1 MLAVG
6 GAIALP
12 LHHGVTA
19 APKSTPSP
27 AKLAEVRADR
37 SRVEPDA
44 AERLGMGSGSG
55 KSVATGEGFKLNYFE
70 ARWSKVLG
78 DLAEA
83 TGTELVADRF
93 PSRPY
98 TRLDRRPYSHAEA
111 IRILNKDLEKYGQRL
126 LLKQRHLVMVDAL
139 ALRTEYSR
147 PVAGGSPL
155 SARTAGRRGE
165 APVGDVEADAGGVQ
179 TAGAEDEAAPR
190 KQMRVRHVGDEQ
202 PAPAGKPVR
211 TEEKEDAKPKTSEL
225 LLENQDAVD
234 VAKVMRTAFGKN
246 AELLTEGPGGFPG
259 FRVRLAG
266 DGVPEVEILIGID
279 EQGNR
284 LVVTGPAIEVD
295 AVAKFVKGLDVAQ
308 GRAGRTVKAITTKK
322 DAGQIARVLPEEMQA
337 LAQANRDAADNPEAD
352 KADPNA
358 NRQPGLP
365 ELLDNLRGDVQVE
378 SVPDLGVL
386 ILRGNQRDVDAVMQ
400 VIREIER
407 MSGGATPDVQIL
419 MLQNVSSEGLSS
431 LLSSIYERLRTAR
444 GSVLQQSQSV
454 SIIPIARPNAI
465 LILAAAADMEAVLK
479 LAKEL
484 DQPVDPKSEF
494 KVIRLKHAVPTQ
506 VVEAVEAMY
515 PAPTGTGNTTQQRTG
530 TDTTAG
536 LVPRVRITTD
546 IRTNSVVVQARPRD
560 LVEVEAFIGTLDTTE
575 SNSVSQIRIFP
586 LKSATAENVAE
597 TLSTAIQ
604 SVTAPPRAT
613 TTGGQGGG
621 QFGGQTGG
629 TTGGSTELRAVKSS
643 VLQFLRTDGNAQEM
657 ARSGILADIRVTPDI
672 RTNSLVVTAPEE
684 SMGLMEALIKSL
696 DRPSATVAEIKVFS
710 LVRADAT
717 LTAELLQTLFTQ
729 QGQQGG
735 GLNRNGQGGG
745 NQGIPGL
752 QVAGADD
759 TSSTLVPLRFSVDV
773 RTNSIIA
780 VGGGEA
786 LNVVEALLARLD
798 DSDVRQREMIVYKL
812 KNSYA
817 PDVAN
822 AITQFLTSR
831 RQIES
836 ADSGLVSPFEQIE
849 REVVVQS
856 EAATNSLLI
865 SATPRYFKE
874 IINLVEKLD
883 AAPQQVVISALIVEV
898 TLENTDEFG
907 VELGFQDSV
916 LFDRSVISNVVQ
928 VPTTNTSPNGVQ
940 TTTQNVISQTV
951 TPGFLFNNQ
960 AFGQN
965 PVNTSK
971 VGAQSLTNFA
981 VGRVNGDLGYGGLV
995 LSAGSE
1001 SVNVLLRALAARRRV
1016 DILSRPQIRTLD
1028 NQIAQIQVGQQVP
1041 IVNGVNTGIAG
1052 NAQPIVVQDQAGI
1065 ILTVTPRITPDQM
1078 IVMEVIAEKSQFTGA
1093 GVPIFTDATTGNVI
1107 TSPIKDLTNARATVG
1122 VRDGQTIVLGG
1133 MITNSKEQVERK
1145 VPFLGDIP
1153 ILGIAF
1159 RYDFNSTRRT
1169 ELLMFLT
1176 PHVIRT
1182 DEDNEF
1188 HKQVETQRIHFTEY
1202 DAEAIHGPILAVPM
1216 GDQYCPPDALPP
1228 ELMPYSQQP
1237 GPYGNTLTPPV
1248 QYGPP
1253 GATFDPTIPGVGGD
1267 TPTTV
1272 MPVVPGPSG
1281 QLVPPPDLSPVPDET
1296 VPRGLPGPQS
1306 SRKAK
1311 PATSA
1316 AATAMGPQRRVTG
1329 GVQPVRYDAP
1339 VARERVGNSR

>member
-1 MLAVG
+1 
-6 GAIALP
+6 
-12 LHHGVTA
+12 
-19 APKSTPSP
+19 
-27 AKLAEVRADR
+27 VR
-37 SRVEPDA
+37 
-44 AERLGMGSGSG
+44 
-55 KSVATGEGFKLNYFE
+55 
-70 ARWSKVLG
+70 
-78 DLAEA
+78 
-83 TGTELVADRF
+83 
-93 PSRPY
+93 
-98 TRLDRRPYSHAEA
+98 
-111 IRILNKDLEKYGQRL
+111 I
-126 LLKQRHLVMVDAL
+126 
-139 ALRTEYSR
+139 
-147 PVAGGSPL
+147 
-155 SARTAGRRGE
+155 
-165 APVGDVEADAGGVQ
+165 
-179 TAGAEDEAAPR
+179 
-190 KQMRVRHVGDEQ
+190 
-202 PAPAGKPVR
+202 
-211 TEEKEDAKPKTSEL
+211 
-225 LLENQDAVD
+225 
-234 VAKVMRTAFGKN
+234 
-246 AELLTEGPGGFPG
+246 
-259 FRVRLAG
+259 
-266 DGVPEVEILIGID
+266 
-279 EQGNR
+279 
-284 LVVTGPAIEVD
+284 
-295 AVAKFVKGLDVAQ
+295 
-308 GRAGRTVKAITTKK
+308 
-322 DAGQIARVLPEEMQA
+322 
-337 LAQANRDAADNPEAD
+337 
-352 KADPNA
+352 
-358 NRQPGLP
+358 
-365 ELLDNLRGDVQVE
+365 
-378 SVPDLGVL
+378 
-386 ILRGNQRDVDAVMQ
+386 
-400 VIREIER
+400 
-407 MSGGATPDVQIL
+407 TPDV
-419 MLQNVSSEGLSS
+419 
-431 LLSSIYERLRTAR
+431 
-444 GSVLQQSQSV
+444 
-454 SIIPIARPNAI
+454 
-465 LILAAAADMEAVLK
+465 
-479 LAKEL
+479 
-484 DQPVDPKSEF
+484 
-494 KVIRLKHAVPTQ
+494 
-506 VVEAVEAMY
+506 
-515 PAPTGTGNTTQQRTG
+515 
-530 TDTTAG
+530 
-536 LVPRVRITTD
+536 
-546 IRTNSVVVQARPRD
+546 RTNSVVVQARPRD
-560 LVEVEAFIGTLDTTE
+560 LVEVEAFIATLDSTE
-575 SNSVSQIRIFP
+575 SQSVSQIRIFP
-586 LKSATAENVAE
+586 LKSATADSVAE
-597 TLSTAIQ
+597 TLSGAIQ

-621 QFGGQTGG
+621 LFGGQTGG
-629 TTGGSTELRAVKSS
+629 TTSGGSTELRAVKSS
-643 VLQFLRTDGNAQEM
+643 VLQFLRSDGNAQEM
-657 ARSGILADIRVTPDI
+657 ARSGILADIRITPDV

-684 SMGLMEALIKSL
+684 SMGLMEALIKNL

-729 QGQQGG
+729 QGQQGQG
-735 GLNRNGQGGG
+735 ANRNGQGGG

-874 IINLVEKLD
+874 IMNLVEKLD

-1153 ILGIAF
+1153 VLGIAF
-1159 RYDFNSTRRT
+1159 RYDFNQTRRT

-1228 ELMPYSQQP
+1228 ELMPYSQHPAAPQGNSYVP
-1237 GPYGNTLTPPV
+1237 PAPYGAA
-1248 QYGPP
+1248 GS
-1253 GATFDPTIPGVGGD
+1253 TFDGTVPGGD
-1267 TPTTV
+1267 VPTTV
-1272 MPVVPGPSG
+1272 VPVVPGPSG
-1281 QLVPPPDLSPVPDET
+1281 KYVPSPTNVPNLSPVPDDAS
-1296 VPRGLPGPQS
+1296 PRGLPGPQS
-1306 SRKAK
+1306 SRRPPGGGAR
-1311 PATSA
+1311 AGASQVTSA
-1316 AATAMGPQRRVTG
+1316 AATATGAARREAG
-1329 GVQPVRYDAP
+1329 NVQPVRYDAP
-1339 VARERVGNSR
+1339 PQRGRAATR